1 MTDGGRVEDLLRP
14 LAPQVLGSLVR
25 RYGTFDECEDAVQ
38 EALLAAAQQWPL
50 DGVPANPRGWLVT
63 VADRRLT
70 DELRR
75 RGARRRREAAAA
87 VASAP
92 LRPWVPDPADDDV
105 TAERDDSLRLLFL
118 CCHPALTPA
127 SQVALTLRAVGGLTT
142 TEIAAAFLVPDATM
156 AQRISRAKQRIRESG
171 ADLAMPEP
179 HAREARL
186 RSVLHVLYLVFNEG
200 YAATSGDALARDD
213 LTADAIRVA
222 RQLHDQLRDEPEVA
236 GLLALMLLTE
246 ARRATRTSP
255 TGALVP
261 LDEQD
266 RSRWDRAL
274 IAEGVALLGA
284 ALPVGRVGPYQV
296 QAAIAAVN
304 DEAPSTDDT
313 DWVEILGLYDLLARI
328 APNPMVSLNRAVA
341 VAMVRGPAHGLA
353 LLDELAADDRLVH
366 HHRLAAARAH
376 LLERVGDPVA
386 AHAEYRRA
394 ARLTTSRPEQRH
406 LDARARR
413 LLESG

>member
-1 MTDGGRVEDLLRP
+1 MKYLLMIYGNDDLWASFSPEVMQRAVADTEAFQAELKASGEWIAAYGVADQVNCKTITVKDGTLLVTDGPYIEAKEYLGSFDIIDCESLERALEIAAAVPFARIGSVELRPLMHESASNAVTDGGRVEDLLRP

-75 RGARRRREAAAA
+75 RGARRRREEADA

-179 HAREARL
+179 HEREARL

-213 LTADAIRVA
+213 LTADAIRLA

-246 ARRATRTSP
+246 ARRASADEPDRRT
-255 TGALVP
+255 
-261 LDEQD
+261 
-266 RSRWDRAL
+266 
-274 IAEGVALLGA
+274 
-284 ALPVGRVGPYQV
+284 
-296 QAAIAAVN
+296 
-304 DEAPSTDDT
+304 
-313 DWVEILGLYDLLARI
+313 
-328 APNPMVSLNRAVA
+328 
-341 VAMVRGPAHGLA
+341 GPA
-353 LLDELAADDRLVH
+353 R
-366 HHRLAAARAH
+366 RA
-376 LLERVGDPVA
+376 GPVA
-386 AHAEYRRA
+386 AGTGR
-394 ARLTTSRPEQRH
+394 
-406 LDARARR
+406 
-413 LLESG
+413 